1 MGAWGYKALE
11 SDEGLDVICFLERE
25 YSDTNEFNLSKVIES
40 MKGELLGNDIDEI
53 DFLYDNTVIA
63 LSELYFEFKDC
74 GALNIEGLKHIKNFT
89 VDRESLQWIHK
100 RLQSI
105 KNNEP
110 GKDGI
115 REIVDIWKESNLWKK
130 RENHINELIEIIK

>member
-1 MGAWGYKALE
+1 
-11 SDEGLDVICFLERE
+11 
-25 YSDTNEFNLSKVIES
+25 
-40 MKGELLGNDIDEI
+40 MKSIS
-53 DFLYDNTVIA
+53 YYNTVIT
-63 LSELYFEFKDC
+63 LSEFYFEFKDR

-89 VDRESLQWIHK
+89 VDHLQWIHK

-115 REIVDIWKESNLWKK
+115 REIVDIWKESNLWEKW
-130 RENHINELIEIIK
+130 ENHINE

>member
-1 MGAWGYKALE
+1 
-11 SDEGLDVICFLERE
+11 
-25 YSDTNEFNLSKVIES
+25 
-40 MKGELLGNDIDEI
+40 MKGELSGNDIDEI
-53 DFLYDNTVIA
+53 DFLYNNTVIA

-105 KNNEP
+105 KNNER
-110 GKDGI
+110 GKMASGKI
-115 REIVDIWKESNLWKK
+115 ILT
-130 RENHINELIEIIK
+130 NE